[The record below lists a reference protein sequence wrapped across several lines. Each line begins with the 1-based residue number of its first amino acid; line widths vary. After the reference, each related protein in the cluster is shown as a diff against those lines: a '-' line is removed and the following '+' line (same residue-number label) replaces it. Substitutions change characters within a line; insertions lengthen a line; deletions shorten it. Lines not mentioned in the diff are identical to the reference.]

1 MFCVPNDSSKLKTT
15 SEVSHFEDKK
25 MSKTL
30 EANILNSKNEILKV
44 SKKNVREIAKI
55 ALSGA

>member
-44 SKKNVREIAKI
+44 SKKVREIAKI